1 MATMTKSGRRETA
14 LGTWDDEHVKA
25 LLHFP
30 RFPMHLIQQEPWQ
43 GWIGQRGGLK
53 AVYTYLKEYPLTPS
67 HRRILDVVLSSP
79 ESVANVYAN
88 RLNISRATYF
98 YQLRELVPALVQAL
112 NYWELDRL
120 ARAQALPEPIS
131 FLQPTIPTPLTTLV
145 GAESLLQSLTQHLQ
159 RDDLRL
165 LTLLGP
171 GGIGKTRLVIE
182 LSHRL
187 RERFEDQICF
197 VDLSAVREPV
207 QVAAAIAQ
215 ALGLKESGEAQ
226 LKAYLRPRSF
236 LLVVD
241 NFEHIL
247 PARSLVTEL
256 LATAPRLKIVVTS
269 RAALHVYGEHEFVVP
284 PMPMPSI
291 ENAKDA
297 DLLAQ
302 SPAVMLFVQRVQDVN
317 PDFTL
322 NNENSEAVFEICRRM
337 EGIPLAIEMAAF
349 EVKYF
354 SPQAMLVRLSN
365 NRRLAFLSQ
374 VPKRLPA
381 HQQTMRDMLDWS
393 YVLLPPELQALFNRL
408 AIFPG
413 GFTIEAAESVCCI
426 AASDQDANT
435 QDVQIGL
442 TALVDQSL
450 LSQHVEADGEPRFQM
465 LGMAREYALEKLEAR
480 HEGDIIHG
488 AQAFYYLNLA
498 EQHILQQ
505 SGHRRTEIFTLLQN
519 EYTNLKSAI
528 QWVIEKREGELGL
541 RFIIAMWD
549 YWKFFGDQHEGR
561 QFAQAVL
568 EFTEDL
574 NSPMRTHVLRLVG
587 WLAHDFCDY
596 TTMLWA
602 FQSSLELSEAL
613 ADRNEM
619 GLALQGLG
627 ELARLRAQPVQAEEQ
642 IQQCYLLFKELQNQK
657 QIAWSLDLLGRI
669 RLSQGDLKGAQTCF
683 QESLELFQTTSS
695 YAEITFALTH
705 LGQTLF
711 YQGDSKQAT
720 PLFEKSLEMSQAAG
734 ITRSSIYAL
743 ALNYLGEIAIQR
755 DQSQLARDK
764 IDRSLILSR
773 NGGYSWCVELGC
785 YTSGLLALQNG
796 EIESA
801 AFCFRESL
809 LLQQSLKEQWRSIK
823 LLEATAALSVD
834 RHELLGAARLYGA
847 AEHLRELSKIPQM
860 PVYRLQYED
869 SLQRLNSQLDVPALQ
884 EAWAAG
890 RELSLEQA
898 IIYALRC
905 LE

>member
-1 MATMTKSGRRETA
+1 
-14 LGTWDDEHVKA
+14 
-25 LLHFP
+25 
-30 RFPMHLIQQEPWQ
+30 
-43 GWIGQRGGLK
+43 
-53 AVYTYLKEYPLTPS
+53 
-67 HRRILDVVLSSP
+67 VLSSP

-112 NYWELDRL
+112 NHWELDRL
-120 ARAQALPEPIS
+120 TSAQALPETIS
-131 FLQPTIPTPLTTLV
+131 SLQPTIPTPLTNLV

-182 LSHRL
+182 LSHRM
-187 RERFEDQICF
+187 REWFEDQICF
-197 VDLSAVREPV
+197 VDLSPVRDPA

-215 ALGLKESGEAQ
+215 ALGLKESGESQ

-236 LLVVD
+236 LLVLD

-256 LATAPRLKIVVTS
+256 LATAPRLKILVTS
-269 RAALHVYGEHEFVVP
+269 RAALHVYGEHEFVIP
-284 PMPMPSI
+284 PMPTPSI

-302 SPAVMLFVQRVQDVN
+302 SPAVKLFVQRAQDVN

-349 EVKYF
+349 QVKYF

-365 NRRLAFLSQ
+365 TRRLAFLSQ

-393 YVLLPPELQALFNRL
+393 YVLLTPELQALFSRL

-413 GFTIEAAESVCCI
+413 GCTIEAAESVCAI
-426 AASDQDANT
+426 PPSDQGGNL
-435 QDVQIGL
+435 QDVPIGL

-450 LSQHVEADGEPRFQM
+450 LSQHIEVDGEPRFQM
-465 LGMAREYALEKLEAR
+465 LGMAREYALEKLEIR
-480 HEGDIIHG
+480 HEGEIIRRT
-488 AQAFYYLNLA
+488 QAFYYLNLV
-498 EQHILQQ
+498 EQYALQQ
-505 SGHRRTEIFTLLQN
+505 SLRGRSETFNLLQH

-528 QWVIEKREGELGL
+528 HWAIEKREGELGL
-541 RFIIAMWD
+541 RFIIALWD
-549 YWKFFGDQHEGR
+549 YWRFFGNQHEGR

-568 EFTEDL
+568 EQTGDL
-574 NSPMRTHVLRLVG
+574 RTPVRAHVLRLLG

-627 ELARLRAQPVQAEEQ
+627 ELARLRAQPQHAHEQ

-657 QIAWSLDLLGRI
+657 QIAWSLDLLGRVE
-669 RLSQGDLKGAQTCF
+669 LSQGKLSRAQKYF
-683 QESLELFQTTSS
+683 QESLDLFQKTGTDSDMP
-695 YAEITFALTH
+695 FALTH

-711 YQGDSKQAT
+711 YQGLSEQAQ
-720 PLFEKSLEMSQAAG
+720 PLFEQSLDLSQSAG
-734 ITRSSIYAL
+734 ITRSSICAL

-755 DQSQLARDK
+755 SQSQLAREK
-764 IDRSLILSR
+764 IDQSLSLSR

-785 YTSGLLALQNG
+785 YTSGALALQSG
-796 EIESA
+796 EMESA

-809 LLQQSLKEQWRSIK
+809 LLQQSLKEPWRSIK
-823 LLEATAALSVD
+823 LLEATAALSVV

-847 AEHLRELSKIPQM
+847 SERLREISKIPQM
-860 PVYRLQYED
+860 PVYCRQFED
-869 SLQRLNSQLDVPALQ
+869 SLKNLNRQLDAPALH

-890 RELSLEQA
+890 QELSLEQA
-898 IIYALRC
+898 VIYALRC